1 MAGPLAC
8 PTNLTN
14 LPAQQGT
21 LVEQTDFTTVRDS
34 INAELTRRSIGNTS
48 WTGYSDPILAALFNE
63 MRDSIATNLGTT
75 TPTTSVPIQATVSA
89 GDMMTAAQI
98 ETLESNLDEW
108 KVLCVCNC
116 NFCPCNC
123 DFCPCNCDFC
133 PCNCDFCP
141 CNCNFCP
148 CNCNFCPCNCNFCPC
163 NCNFCPCN
171 CNFCPCNCNFC
182 PCNCNFC
189 PCNCNFGP
197 K

>member
-8 PTNLTN
+8 PANLTN
-14 LPAQQGT
+14 LTATSAGDPVRQQ
-21 LVEQTDFTTVRDS
+21 EFTEMRDS
-34 INAELTRRSIGNTS
+34 INAELTRRSITNTS
-48 WTGYSDPILAALFNE
+48 WSGYSNPVLASIFNE
-63 MRDSIATNLGTT
+63 MRTSIEANLGPI
-75 TPTTSVPIQATVSA
+75 TPTSSLPIQSAVSTT
-89 GDMMTAAQI
+89 DKMLSAQI
-98 ETLESNLDEW
+98 ETLEQNLDEW
-108 KVLCVCNC
+108 KVLCV
-116 NFCPCNC
+116 
-123 DFCPCNCDFC
+123 CNCDFC

-148 CNCNFCPCNCNFCPC
+148 CD
-163 NCNFCPCN
+163 CNFCPCN

>member
-8 PTNLTN
+8 PANLTN
-14 LPAQQGT
+14 LTATSAGDPVRQQ
-21 LVEQTDFTTVRDS
+21 EFTEMRDS

-116 NFCPCNC
+116 
-123 DFCPCNCDFC
+123 DFCPCN
-133 PCNCDFCP
+133 
-141 CNCNFCP
+141 
-148 CNCNFCPCNCNFCPC
+148 
-163 NCNFCPCN
+163 
-171 CNFCPCNCNFC
+171 
-182 PCNCNFC
+182 
-189 PCNCNFGP
+189 
-197 K
+197 